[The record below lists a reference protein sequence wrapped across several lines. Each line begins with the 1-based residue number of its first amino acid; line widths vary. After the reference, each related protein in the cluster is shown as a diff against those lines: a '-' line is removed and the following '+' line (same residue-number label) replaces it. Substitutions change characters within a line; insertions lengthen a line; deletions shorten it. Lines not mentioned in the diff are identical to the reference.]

1 MGDRWS
7 DLASQSSNVSGPGHW
22 RHLSPSA
29 PPEWQDPGMDLP
41 LDTSADAHRAQIE
54 AYRRMG
60 GPGRAALVFRLND
73 LARAAAIAGIQARH
87 PDYDDE
93 RRRLAYA
100 RLVLGDDLTRKVWP
114 QHDLVEP

>member
-1 MGDRWS
+1 VD
-7 DLASQSSNVSGPGHW
+7 H
-22 RHLSPSA
+22 
-29 PPEWQDPGMDLP
+29 P
-41 LDTSADAHRAQIE
+41 LDTTADAYRAQIE

-60 GPGRAALVFRLND
+60 GPGRAAVVFRLND
-73 LARAAAIAGIQARH
+73 LAREATIAGIQARH
-87 PDYDDE
+87 ADYDDE